1 LGVGLRVPRV
11 RVAVY
16 LDVVALRADAV
27 DEAPGQSLNVQAI
40 VFHLLARHLRVRG
53 RLDVQVLGLYR
64 LGVWG
69 LGFRV

>member
-1 LGVGLRVPRV
+1 
-11 RVAVY
+11 
-16 LDVVALRADAV
+16 
-27 DEAPGQSLNVQAI
+27 VQAI